1 MSDVTQGGTQ
11 EFEESTTVEA
21 AAERVY
27 DFVSDVRNLP
37 KYLPTTESAEPQQG
51 ERVRVQGEVEGHEY
65 DSDGYFRKDESAHR
79 LEWGADEHY
88 YSGWL
93 EVEGQGDTSEV
104 TVHLTFK
111 GRPPADKQPEQNED
125 APDRG
130 PSKDDIREGLVK
142 SLESIKNFVEGDRP
156 DQKEEVDVKTR

>member
-1 MSDVTQGGTQ
+1 MSSVTQEGTQ
-11 EFEESTTVEA
+11 EFEETTTVEA
-21 AAERVY
+21 APEQVY
-27 DFVSDVRNLP
+27 AFVSDVTNLP

-51 ERVRVQGEVEGHEY
+51 ERVQVQGEVKGHEY
-65 DSDGYFRKDESAHR
+65 DSDGYFRQDDKNRR

-93 EVEGQGDTSEV
+93 EVRENGDTSQV

-111 GRPPADKQPEQNED
+111 GRPPEDKQPSEQED

-130 PSKDDIREGLVK
+130 PRKGEIQEGLVNA
-142 SLESIKNFVEGDRP
+142 LASIKNFVEDNRP
-156 DQKEEVDVKTR
+156 DEKEEPSVKTR

>member
-1 MSDVTQGGTQ
+1 MQGGTQ

-21 AAERVY
+21 AAEQVY
-27 DFVSDVRNLP
+27 EFVSDVRNLP
-37 KYLPTTESAEPQQG
+37 KYLPTTENAEPQQG

-65 DSDGYFRKDESAHR
+65 DADGYFRKDEAKRR

-93 EVEGQGDTSEV
+93 EVGDKGDSSEV

-111 GRPPADKQPEQNED
+111 GRPPEDNQPQNED
-125 APDRG
+125 ASDRG
-130 PSKDDIREGLVK
+130 PRDDEIREGLVK
-142 SLESIKNFVEGDRP
+142 SLESIKNFLEDDRSN
-156 DQKEEVDVKTR
+156 QKEEVDAKTR